1 MGKFFYI
8 IIISFFYLINSCAEI
23 ERSYD
28 LSDSPFSEQIWTS
41 SYDIVNVG
49 MFIPANKLFNHDQT
63 LIEKVGNTNPKNQK
77 IFLLKKNSSGSI
89 DWTIDLGISD
99 DKSGISMTFD
109 SLENV
114 YITRYKRTF
123 HEDNKDSED
132 FIVFLDK
139 YSSSGKREWI
149 KKLGRSKVEYGARLI
164 VDSSDN
170 IYVTGFSNL
179 SGSNKILL
187 EKYNTSGI
195 REWTNTLDSTLI
207 DFTWDVTVDSE
218 DNIYTIG
225 FSEKSF
231 KQNISWQD
239 VILHMR
245 FNSDGIK
252 L

>member
-1 MGKFFYI
+1 MFRSVVFAIILLAVSFTGCTDSSPNRTIVTFQIDSDGDDFWVYLYTVPRTKMGNFTIVSSDGNDTASSAYSHQKK
-8 IIISFFYLINSCAEI
+8 ISFDGL
-23 ERSYD
+23 
-28 LSDSPFSEQIWTS
+28 T
-41 SYDIVNVG
+41 
-49 MFIPANKLFNHDQT
+49 
-63 LIEKVGNTNPKNQK
+63 
-77 IFLLKKNSSGSI
+77 
-89 DWTIDLGISD
+89 
-99 DKSGISMTFD
+99 
-109 SLENV
+109 
-114 YITRYKRTF
+114 
-123 HEDNKDSED
+123 KDSED

-179 SGSNKILL
+179 SGSHKILL